1 MLQLRPAQCFYEW
14 IKAHKN
20 DFSSLGYLGKW
31 RLQGVKRSPNTRVK
45 ELKSKGEQRPEAP
58 ARNRGP
64 PVCEELAARDSKR
77 K

>member
-20 DFSSLGYLGKW
+20 DLSSLGYLGKW

-45 ELKSKGEQRPEAP
+45 ELKS
-58 ARNRGP
+58 
-64 PVCEELAARDSKR
+64 
-77 K
+77 